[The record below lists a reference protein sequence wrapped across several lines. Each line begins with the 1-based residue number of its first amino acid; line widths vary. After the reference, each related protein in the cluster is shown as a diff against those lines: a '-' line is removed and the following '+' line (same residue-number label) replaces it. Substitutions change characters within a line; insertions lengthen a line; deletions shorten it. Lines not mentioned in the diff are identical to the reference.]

1 MNIVITTISPS
12 IDAEIDPR
20 FGRGA
25 YFLVID
31 SDTLEWQAYPNPAVT
46 ASGGA
51 GVQAAQVV
59 VQHGAQAVISG
70 DFGPNA
76 YEALAAAGVQM
87 FVAPTGESLTAS
99 ELLAR
104 YQRGELKQVTAPT
117 GPALHTPGAGR
128 RGGRGRL

>member
-1 MNIVITTISPS
+1 MKIAITTISPS
-12 IDAEIDPR
+12 IDAQVDPR

-25 YFLVID
+25 YFLVVD
-31 SDTLEWQAYPNPAVT
+31 SDTLEWQAEANPAVNV
-46 ASGGA
+46 SGGA
-51 GVQAAQVV
+51 GVQAAQLVA
-59 VQHGAQAVISG
+59 QHGAQVAISG

-87 FVAPTGESLTAS
+87 FLAPTGESLTAS

-117 GPALHTPGAGR
+117 GPGHHATGAGR
-128 RGGRGRL
+128 RGGRGRQ

>member
-12 IDAEIDPR
+12 IDAEVDPR

-25 YFLVID
+25 YFLVVD
-31 SDTLEWQAYPNPAVT
+31 SDTLEWQAYPNPAAT

-51 GVQAAQVV
+51 GVQAAQIVA
-59 VQHGAQAVISG
+59 QHGAQVAISG

-76 YEALAAAGVQM
+76 YGALAAAGIQM
-87 FVAPTGESLTAS
+87 FLAPAGESLPAS

-104 YQRGELKQVTAPT
+104 YRRGELKQVTGPT
-117 GPALHTPGAGR
+117 GPGHHTGAAR
-128 RGGRGRL
+128 RGGQGRL

>member
-1 MNIVITTISPS
+1 MKIVITTMSPN
-12 IDAEIDPR
+12 IDAQVDPR

-25 YFLVID
+25 YFLVVE
-31 SDTLEWQAYPNPAVT
+31 SDTLEWQAEANPAVN

-51 GVQAAQVV
+51 GVQAAQIVA
-59 VQHGAQAVISG
+59 QHAAQVAISG

-87 FVAPTGESLTAS
+87 FLAPAGESLTVS
-99 ELLAR
+99 EVLAR
-104 YQRGELKQVTAPT
+104 YQRGELKQATAPT
-117 GPALHTPGAGR
+117 GPGHHTGAGR

>member
-1 MNIVITTISPS
+1 MKIIITAIAPD
-12 IDAEIDPR
+12 IDAQVDPR

-31 SDTLEWQAYPNPAVT
+31 SDTLEWQAEANPAVN

-51 GVQAAQVV
+51 GVQAAQIVG
-59 VQHGAQAVISG
+59 QHGAQVAISG

-87 FVAPTGESLTAS
+87 FLAPAGEPLTAS
-99 ELLAR
+99 EVLAR
-104 YQRGELKQVTAPT
+104 YQGGELKQVTGPT
-117 GPALHTPGAGR
+117 GPGHHTGAGR